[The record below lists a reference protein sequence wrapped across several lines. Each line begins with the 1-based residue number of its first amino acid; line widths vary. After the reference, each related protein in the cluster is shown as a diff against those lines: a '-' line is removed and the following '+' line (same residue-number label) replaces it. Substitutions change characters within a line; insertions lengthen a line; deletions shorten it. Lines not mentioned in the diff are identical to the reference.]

1 METHFSSIAYGIDVG
16 YENFCMVRVR
26 VTGTET
32 KKKKK
37 TVRTLSSYELLDYS
51 LVDIR
56 AQPGIGMHVLLFN
69 AIDSFVTQKAPV
81 YVEQQ
86 KSFLRH
92 IAFAAMCIC
101 SAKHHVIVRS
111 ISSRSKYN
119 IIYGTFSSN
128 KTYRQRKD
136 DAVMFLNSFT
146 DVNHEKKDDIA
157 DAVLVAIEGIRTE

>member
-1 METHFSSIAYGIDVG
+1 
-16 YENFCMVRVR
+16 MVRVR
-26 VTGTET
+26 VTGTEM
-32 KKKKK
+32 KRKKK

-56 AQPGIGMHVLLFN
+56 ARPGHAMHVLLLD
-69 AIDSFVTQKAPV
+69 AINSFVIEKVPV

-92 IAFAAMCIC
+92 LAFATACIC
-101 SAKHHVIVRS
+101 YAKHDVIVRS

-119 IIYGTFSSN
+119 IIYGTSSSK
-128 KTYRQRKD
+128 KTYRQRKH

-146 DVNHEKKDDIA
+146 NINHKKKDDIA